1 MTKEELLLLQNAL
14 LTEISAEVDSIINKA
29 DVSPIFDKFNYAYV
43 HGRAA
48 GALQIMNTVSQ
59 FFMDEYERMVTKED

>member
-1 MTKEELLLLQNAL
+1 MTKEELLMLQNAL
-14 LTEISAEVDSIINKA
+14 LTEISAEVDAMINKA
-29 DVSPIFDKFNYAYV
+29 DVSPLDDKFKYV